1 MLLVFCLLVGIKLL
15 LGGKVMVDGVW
26 CFEVRRRW

>member
-1 MLLVFCLLVGIKLL
+1 VGIKLL